1 MSPELISILVLVVV
15 FVIATT
21 RSVNMGALAF
31 AAAFA
36 VGGLVADLDAD
47 GIFAGFPGDLFVV
60 LVGVTYLFAIA
71 RANGTTDWLVHA
83 AVRLVRGRVALIPWV
98 MFALTGALTA
108 IGAVSPAAVAIVAPV
123 ALSFAARYGISPLLM
138 GAMVVHGAQAGGFS
152 PISIYGSIVNGIVE
166 REKLPGNEVVL
177 FLASLAANLV
187 IAAVVFVVC
196 GGLKLWARGA
206 VTDSDSAGADPTPA
220 AGSPAQG
227 AGSPAQGAG
236 SPAQG
241 AGSPAQGAGS
251 PAPAAGSPA
260 PAAGSPAPAASNTAP
275 GAGSPA
281 PAASHAVAAA
291 SSPAPAASN
300 PAPAA
305 GSRAAGAARV
315 GAAAPGTAQLRTHPA
330 PATPTRS
337 PEETRLTPA
346 RTATLTS
353 LLALVVAVLVFDLDA
368 GLTAI
373 TLAVLLSTAWPEDSR
388 KATGQI
394 AWPTV
399 LLICGVLTYVG
410 VLDEMGTI
418 TWAGEGVGGIGVPLL
433 AAVLLCYIGAL
444 VSAFASSVGIMGA
457 LIPLAVPFLE
467 RGEIGAIGMIA
478 ALAVSATVV
487 DVSPFSTNGALVL
500 AAAPDVD
507 RERFFRQLMVY
518 GGIVVA
524 VVPAAAWLVMVVPG
538 WG

>member
-1 MSPELISILVLVVV
+1 MSPELISVLVLAVV

-31 AAAFA
+31 AAAFG
-36 VGGLVADLDAD
+36 VGTLVADLDAD
-47 GIFAGFPGDLFVV
+47 GVFAGFPGDLFVV

-83 AVRLVRGRVALIPWV
+83 AVRMVRGRVALIPWV

-108 IGAVSPAAVAIVAPV
+108 IGAVSPAAVAIVAPI
-123 ALSFAARYGISPLLM
+123 ALSFAARYRISPLLM

-166 REKLPGNEVVL
+166 REKLPGSEITL
-177 FLASLAANLV
+177 FLASLLVNLV

-196 GGLKLWARGA
+196 GGLKLWRQGA
-206 VTDSDSAGADPTPA
+206 VTGEVLPGPGGTGADDGPATGGTGTGGAGAE
-220 AGSPAQG
+220 AGTRTA
-227 AGSPAQGAG
+227 
-236 SPAQG
+236 
-241 AGSPAQGAGS
+241 
-251 PAPAAGSPA
+251 PAPAPA
-260 PAAGSPAPAASNTAP
+260 PAPTAVATRPEAPPAGALTAP
-275 GAGSPA
+275 
-281 PAASHAVAAA
+281 V
-291 SSPAPAASN
+291 
-300 PAPAA
+300 
-305 GSRAAGAARV
+305 V
-315 GAAAPGTAQLRTHPA
+315 
-330 PATPTRS
+330 
-337 PEETRLTPA
+337 
-346 RTATLTS
+346 ATLVS
-353 LLALVVAVLVFDLDA
+353 LVALVVAVLGFDLDA

-373 TLAVLLSTAWPEDSR
+373 TLAVVLSTAWPEDSR
-388 KATGQI
+388 RAVGQI

-433 AAVLLCYIGAL
+433 AAVLLCYIGAI

-457 LIPLAVPFLE
+457 LIPLAVPFLAQ
-467 RGEIGAIGMIA
+467 GEIGAVGMVA

-507 RERFFRQLMVY
+507 RERFFRQLMAY

-524 VVPAAAWLVMVVPG
+524 AVPAAVWLVMVVPG

>member
-31 AAAFA
+31 AAAFG
-36 VGGLVADLDAD
+36 VGELVADLDAD

-83 AVRLVRGRVALIPWV
+83 SIRLVRGRVALIPWV
-98 MFALTGALTA
+98 MFALTGVLTG
-108 IGAVSPAAVAIVAPV
+108 IGAVSPAAVAIVAPI

-138 GAMVVHGAQAGGFS
+138 GAMVVHGAQGGGFS
-152 PISIYGSIVNGIVE
+152 PISIYGTIVNGIVE
-166 REKLPGNEVVL
+166 REKLPGNEIAL
-177 FLASLAANLV
+177 FLSSLFANLV
-187 IAAVVFVVC
+187 IAGVVFLLC
-196 GGLKLWARGA
+196 GGRKLWRQGA
-206 VTDSDSAGADPTPA
+206 VTDDRAEG
-220 AGSPAQG
+220 
-227 AGSPAQGAG
+227 
-236 SPAQG
+236 
-241 AGSPAQGAGS
+241 
-251 PAPAAGSPA
+251 
-260 PAAGSPAPAASNTAP
+260 P
-275 GAGSPA
+275 GAGSAAEPGAGSGKGSGSGSGAESGSGSGSGGA
-281 PAASHAVAAA
+281 PGAVLVGGGGTGGVPTAVATR
-291 SSPAPAASN
+291 PEVGGPLDTTRLN
-300 PAPAA
+300 PA
-305 GSRAAGAARV
+305 RI
-315 GAAAPGTAQLRTHPA
+315 
-330 PATPTRS
+330 
-337 PEETRLTPA
+337 
-346 RTATLTS
+346 ATLLS
-353 LLALVVAVLVFDLDA
+353 LLALVFAVLVLDLDA

-373 TLAVLLSTAWPEDSR
+373 TLAVVLSTLWPQDSR
-388 KATGQI
+388 TAVGQI
-394 AWPTV
+394 AWSTV

-433 AAVLLCYIGAL
+433 AAVLLCYIGAI

-457 LIPLAVPFLE
+457 LIPLAVPFLAQ
-467 RGEIGAIGMIA
+467 GEIGTVGMVA

-507 RERFFRQLMVY
+507 RERFFRQLMIY

-524 VVPAAAWLVMVVPG
+524 VVPALAWLVMVVPG
-538 WG
+538 FG

>member
-36 VGGLVADLDAD
+36 VGELVADLDAD

-83 AVRLVRGRVALIPWV
+83 AIRLVRGRVALIPWV
-98 MFALTGALTA
+98 MFFLTGALTA
-108 IGAVSPAAVAIVAPV
+108 IGAVSPAAVAIVAPI

-138 GAMVVHGAQAGGFS
+138 GAMVVHGAQGGGFS
-152 PISIYGSIVNGIVE
+152 PISIYGTIVNGIVE
-166 REKLPGNEVVL
+166 REKLPGNELFL
-177 FLASLAANLV
+177 FLASLTVNLI
-187 IAAVVFVVC
+187 IAAVVFVLF
-196 GGLKLWARGA
+196 GGRKLWAMGVVEEDTGSTPAPAEGTTHAGPAATPGTGA
-206 VTDSDSAGADPTPA
+206 GTGSSPGSTTPTPA
-220 AGSPAQG
+220 AAPAPSPAATG
-227 AGSPAQGAG
+227 TTTV
-236 SPAQG
+236 
-241 AGSPAQGAGS
+241 
-251 PAPAAGSPA
+251 APPPDAPTAA
-260 PAAGSPAPAASNTAP
+260 
-275 GAGSPA
+275 
-281 PAASHAVAAA
+281 
-291 SSPAPAASN
+291 
-300 PAPAA
+300 
-305 GSRAAGAARV
+305 
-315 GAAAPGTAQLRTHPA
+315 
-330 PATPTRS
+330 
-337 PEETRLTPA
+337 RLTPA
-346 RTATLTS
+346 RIATLTA
-353 LLALVVAVLVFDLDA
+353 LVALVVAVLAFDLDA

-373 TLAVLLSTAWPEDSR
+373 TLAVVLSTLWPEDSR
-388 KATGQI
+388 KAVGQI
-394 AWPTV
+394 AWSTV

-418 TWAGEGVGGIGVPLL
+418 TWAGEGVGDIGVPLL
-433 AAVLLCYIGAL
+433 AAVLLCYIGAI

-457 LIPLAVPFLE
+457 LIPLAVPFLAQ
-467 RGEIGAIGMIA
+467 GEIGAVGMVA

-524 VVPAAAWLVMVVPG
+524 VVPAAVWLVLVVPG
-538 WG
+538 IG

>member
-1 MSPELISILVLVVV
+1 MSPELISILVLAVV

-21 RSVNMGALAF
+21 RSINMGALAF

-36 VGGLVADLDAD
+36 VGTLVADLDAD

-60 LVGVTYLFAIA
+60 LVGVTYLFAVA
-71 RANGTTDWLVHA
+71 RSNGTTDWLVHA
-83 AVRLVRGRVALIPWV
+83 SVRLVRGRVALIPWV

-108 IGAVSPAAVAIVAPV
+108 IGAVSPAAVAIVAPI

-138 GAMVVHGAQAGGFS
+138 GAMVVHGAQGGGFS

-166 REKLPGNEVVL
+166 REKLPGNEVTL
-177 FLASLAANLV
+177 FLASLIVNLV
-187 IAAVVFVVC
+187 IAAVVFVAC
-196 GGLKLWARGA
+196 GGLRLWRQGSVTEADGGTLKGRGELRDQPQPTGTGTT
-206 VTDSDSAGADPTPA
+206 TDPGTHPSPTP
-220 AGSPAQG
+220 SP
-227 AGSPAQGAG
+227 SPTTTATATRET
-236 SPAQG
+236 A
-241 AGSPAQGAGS
+241 
-251 PAPAAGSPA
+251 PAPA
-260 PAAGSPAPAASNTAP
+260 
-275 GAGSPA
+275 
-281 PAASHAVAAA
+281 
-291 SSPAPAASN
+291 SSLP
-300 PAPAA
+300 
-305 GSRAAGAARV
+305 
-315 GAAAPGTAQLRTHPA
+315 
-330 PATPTRS
+330 
-337 PEETRLTPA
+337 LTPP
-346 RTATLTS
+346 RIATLLS
-353 LLALVVAVLVFDLDA
+353 LVALVVAVLVFDLDA

-373 TLAVLLSTAWPEDSR
+373 TLAVVLSAVWPDDSR
-388 KATGQI
+388 KAVGEI

-433 AAVLLCYIGAL
+433 AAVLLCYIGAI

-457 LIPLAVPFLE
+457 LIPLAVPFLAQ
-467 RGEIGAIGMIA
+467 GEIGAVGMVA

-524 VVPAAAWLVMVVPG
+524 VVPAVVWLLMVVPG

>member
-31 AAAFA
+31 AAAFG
-36 VGGLVADLDAD
+36 VGTLVADLDAD

-108 IGAVSPAAVAIVAPV
+108 IGAVSPAAVAIVAPI
-123 ALSFAARYGISPLLM
+123 ALSFATRYSISPLLM
-138 GAMVVHGAQAGGFS
+138 GTMVVHGAQAGGFS

-166 REKLPGNEVVL
+166 REKLPGSEIGL
-177 FLASLAANLV
+177 FLASLVANLL
-187 IAAVVFVVC
+187 IAAVLFAVL
-196 GGLKLWARGA
+196 GGRKLWARGA
-206 VTDSDSAGADPTPA
+206 VAPEDGGVPGQGTASAGT
-220 AGSPAQG
+220 GSSTGGSGTGTGGTGTGGTG
-227 AGSPAQGAG
+227 AGTGTG
-236 SPAQG
+236 TG
-241 AGSPAQGAGS
+241 GT
-251 PAPAAGSPA
+251 APAAVAVRPEQETG
-260 PAAGSPAPAASNTAP
+260 
-275 GAGSPA
+275 GAEGTGIRL
-281 PAASHAVAAA
+281 
-291 SSPAPAASN
+291 N
-300 PAPAA
+300 PA
-305 GSRAAGAARV
+305 RI
-315 GAAAPGTAQLRTHPA
+315 
-330 PATPTRS
+330 
-337 PEETRLTPA
+337 
-346 RTATLTS
+346 ATLVA
-353 LLALVVAVLVFDLDA
+353 LVALVVAVLGFDLDA
-368 GLTAI
+368 GLTAV
-373 TLAVLLSTAWPEDSR
+373 TLAVVLSTAWPDDSR
-388 KATGQI
+388 RAVGEI
-394 AWPTV
+394 AWSTV

-410 VLDEMGTI
+410 VLEEMGTI

-433 AAVLLCYIGAL
+433 AAVLLCYIGAI

-457 LIPLAVPFLE
+457 LIPLAVPFLAQ
-467 RGEIGAIGMIA
+467 GEIGAVGMVA

-507 RERFFRQLMVY
+507 RDRFFRQLMIY

-524 VVPAAAWLVMVVPG
+524 AVPVLAWLVLVVPG
-538 WG
+538 FG

>member
-31 AAAFA
+31 AAAFG
-36 VGGLVADLDAD
+36 VGTLVADLDAD

-123 ALSFAARYGISPLLM
+123 ALSFATRYSISPLLM
-138 GAMVVHGAQAGGFS
+138 GTMVVHGAQAGGFS

-166 REKLPGNEVVL
+166 REKLPGSEIGL
-177 FLASLAANLV
+177 FLASLVANLL
-187 IAAVVFVVC
+187 IAAVLFAVL
-196 GGLKLWARGA
+196 GGRKLWARGA
-206 VTDSDSAGADPTPA
+206 VAPKDGGAPGKGGGTETTDTGTGTGPGPGSSAGDGT
-220 AGSPAQG
+220 
-227 AGSPAQGAG
+227 
-236 SPAQG
+236 
-241 AGSPAQGAGS
+241 
-251 PAPAAGSPA
+251 APAAVAVRPDQDTG
-260 PAAGSPAPAASNTAP
+260 
-275 GAGSPA
+275 GAEGTGLRL
-281 PAASHAVAAA
+281 
-291 SSPAPAASN
+291 N
-300 PAPAA
+300 PA
-305 GSRAAGAARV
+305 RV
-315 GAAAPGTAQLRTHPA
+315 
-330 PATPTRS
+330 
-337 PEETRLTPA
+337 
-346 RTATLTS
+346 ATLVA
-353 LLALVVAVLVFDLDA
+353 LVALVVAVLGFDLDA
-368 GLTAI
+368 GLTAV
-373 TLAVLLSTAWPEDSR
+373 TLAVVLSTAWPDDSR
-388 KATGQI
+388 RAVGEI
-394 AWPTV
+394 AWSTV

-410 VLDEMGTI
+410 VLEEMGTI

-433 AAVLLCYIGAL
+433 AAVLLCYIGAV

-457 LIPLAVPFLE
+457 LIPLAVPFLAQ
-467 RGEIGAIGMIA
+467 GEIGAVGMVA

-507 RERFFRQLMVY
+507 RDRFFRQLMVY

-524 VVPAAAWLVMVVPG
+524 AVPALAWLVLVVPG
-538 WG
+538 FG

>member
-31 AAAFA
+31 AAAFG
-36 VGGLVADLDAD
+36 VGTLVADLDAD

-123 ALSFAARYGISPLLM
+123 ALSFATRYSISPLLM
-138 GAMVVHGAQAGGFS
+138 GTMVVHGAQAGGFS

-166 REKLPGNEVVL
+166 REKLPGSEIGL
-177 FLASLAANLV
+177 FLASLVANLL
-187 IAAVVFVVC
+187 IAAVLFAVL
-196 GGLKLWARGA
+196 GGRKLWARGA
-206 VTDSDSAGADPTPA
+206 VTPEGDGAPGKAGTGTTGSGSDTGTGTGTGTGTSAGT
-220 AGSPAQG
+220 GG
-227 AGSPAQGAG
+227 T
-236 SPAQG
+236 
-241 AGSPAQGAGS
+241 
-251 PAPAAGSPA
+251 APAAVAVRSDRETG
-260 PAAGSPAPAASNTAP
+260 
-275 GAGSPA
+275 GAE
-281 PAASHAVAAA
+281 
-291 SSPAPAASN
+291 
-300 PAPAA
+300 
-305 GSRAAGAARV
+305 
-315 GAAAPGTAQLRTHPA
+315 GTGV
-330 PATPTRS
+330 
-337 PEETRLTPA
+337 RLTPA
-346 RTATLTS
+346 RVATLVA
-353 LLALVVAVLVFDLDA
+353 LVALVVAVLGFDLDA
-368 GLTAI
+368 GLTAV
-373 TLAVLLSTAWPEDSR
+373 TLAVVLSTAWPDDSR
-388 KATGQI
+388 RAVGEI
-394 AWPTV
+394 AWSTV

-410 VLDEMGTI
+410 VLEEMGTI

-433 AAVLLCYIGAL
+433 AAVLLCYIGAI

-457 LIPLAVPFLE
+457 LIPLAVPFLAQ
-467 RGEIGAIGMIA
+467 GEIGAVGMVA

-507 RERFFRQLMVY
+507 RDRFFRQLMVY

-524 VVPAAAWLVMVVPG
+524 AVPALAWLVLVVPG
-538 WG
+538 FG

>member
-1 MSPELISILVLVVV
+1 MSPELVSILVLAVV

-31 AAAFA
+31 AAAFG
-36 VGGLVADLDAD
+36 VGTLVADLDAD
-47 GIFAGFPGDLFVV
+47 GVFAGFPGDLFVV

-108 IGAVSPAAVAIVAPV
+108 IGAVSPAAVAIVAPI
-123 ALSFAARYGISPLLM
+123 ALSFAARYRISPLLM

-166 REKLPGNEVVL
+166 REKLPGSEITL
-177 FLASLAANLV
+177 FLASLLVNLV

-196 GGLKLWARGA
+196 GGPRLWSQGA
-206 VTDSDSAGADPTPA
+206 VTGGGNTGSTDGGGGSGAA
-220 AGSPAQG
+220 VEGSG
-227 AGSPAQGAG
+227 GGTRTV
-236 SPAQG
+236 
-241 AGSPAQGAGS
+241 
-251 PAPAAGSPA
+251 PAPTAVATRPDA
-260 PAAGSPAPAASNTAP
+260 PASVPLTAP
-275 GAGSPA
+275 
-281 PAASHAVAAA
+281 V
-291 SSPAPAASN
+291 
-300 PAPAA
+300 
-305 GSRAAGAARV
+305 V
-315 GAAAPGTAQLRTHPA
+315 
-330 PATPTRS
+330 
-337 PEETRLTPA
+337 
-346 RTATLTS
+346 ATLVS
-353 LLALVVAVLVFDLDA
+353 LAALVVAVLGFDLDA

-373 TLAVLLSTAWPEDSR
+373 TLAVVLSTAWPDDSR
-388 KATGQI
+388 KAVSEI

-433 AAVLLCYIGAL
+433 AAVLLCYIGAI

-457 LIPLAVPFLE
+457 LIPLAVPFLAQ
-467 RGEIGAIGMIA
+467 GEIGAVGMVA

-524 VVPAAAWLVMVVPG
+524 AVPAVVWLVMVAPG

>member
-31 AAAFA
+31 AAAFG
-36 VGGLVADLDAD
+36 VGTLVADLDAD

-108 IGAVSPAAVAIVAPV
+108 IGAVSPAAVAIVAPI
-123 ALSFAARYGISPLLM
+123 ALSFATRYSISPLLM
-138 GAMVVHGAQAGGFS
+138 GTMVVHGAQAGGFS

-166 REKLPGNEVVL
+166 REKLPGSEVGL
-177 FLASLAANLV
+177 FLASLVANLL
-187 IAAVVFVVC
+187 IAAVLFALL
-196 GGLKLWARGA
+196 GGRKLWARGA
-206 VTDSDSAGADPTPA
+206 VPPEDGGALGKGGT
-220 AGSPAQG
+220 GTG
-227 AGSPAQGAG
+227 AGSGKGTGTGTSAG
-236 SPAQG
+236 TG
-241 AGSPAQGAGS
+241 GT
-251 PAPAAGSPA
+251 APAAV
-260 PAAGSPAPAASNTAP
+260 
-275 GAGSPA
+275 
-281 PAASHAVAAA
+281 AVR
-291 SSPAPAASN
+291 PDQET
-300 PAPAA
+300 
-305 GSRAAGAARV
+305 GGV
-315 GAAAPGTAQLRTHPA
+315 EGTGV
-330 PATPTRS
+330 
-337 PEETRLTPA
+337 RLTPA
-346 RTATLTS
+346 RVATLVA
-353 LLALVVAVLVFDLDA
+353 LVALVVAVLGFDLDA
-368 GLTAI
+368 GLTAV
-373 TLAVLLSTAWPEDSR
+373 TLAVVLSTAWPDDSR
-388 KATGQI
+388 RAVGEI
-394 AWPTV
+394 AWSTV

-410 VLDEMGTI
+410 VLEEMGTI

-433 AAVLLCYIGAL
+433 AAVLLCYIGAI

-457 LIPLAVPFLE
+457 LIPLAVPFLAQ
-467 RGEIGAIGMIA
+467 GEIGAVGMIA

-507 RERFFRQLMVY
+507 RDRFFRQLMIY

-524 VVPAAAWLVMVVPG
+524 AVPALAWLVLVVPG
-538 WG
+538 FG

>member
-98 MFALTGALTA
+98 MFALTGTLTA
-108 IGAVSPAAVAIVAPV
+108 IGAVSPAAVAIVAPI

-206 VTDSDSAGADPTPA
+206 VTDSDSAGDGPTPA
-220 AGSPAQG
+220 
-227 AGSPAQGAG
+227 
-236 SPAQG
+236 
-241 AGSPAQGAGS
+241 
-251 PAPAAGSPA
+251 
-260 PAAGSPAPAASNTAP
+260 
-275 GAGSPA
+275 
-281 PAASHAVAAA
+281 
-291 SSPAPAASN
+291 
-300 PAPAA
+300 APAA

-330 PATPTRS
+330 PAAPTRS
-337 PEETRLTPA
+337 PEEARLTPA

-373 TLAVLLSTAWPEDSR
+373 TLAVILSTAWPEDSR
-388 KATGQI
+388 RAVGEI

-457 LIPLAVPFLE
+457 LIPLVVPFLE

>member
-1 MSPELISILVLVVV
+1 MSPELLSVLVLAVV

-31 AAAFA
+31 AAAFG
-36 VGGLVADLDAD
+36 VGTLVAGLDAD
-47 GIFAGFPGDLFVV
+47 GVFAGFPGDLFVV
-60 LVGVTYLFAIA
+60 LVGVTYLFALA

-83 AVRLVRGRVALIPWV
+83 AVRMVRGRVALIPWV

-108 IGAVSPAAVAIVAPV
+108 IGAVSPAAAAIVAPI
-123 ALSFAARYGISPLLM
+123 ALSFAVRYGISPLLM

-166 REKLPGNEVVL
+166 REKLPGSEITL
-177 FLASLAANLV
+177 FLASLLANLV
-187 IAAVVFVVC
+187 IAAVVFAVC
-196 GGLKLWARGA
+196 GGPKLWRQGTVAEPVAPSTKEDDEPG
-206 VTDSDSAGADPTPA
+206 G
-220 AGSPAQG
+220 GGG
-227 AGSPAQGAG
+227 AGTRGTGG
-236 SPAQG
+236 SGGGGGTRTAPV
-241 AGSPAQGAGS
+241 STLS
-251 PAPAAGSPA
+251 RTEAPAVAVPL
-260 PAAGSPAPAASNTAP
+260 TAP
-275 GAGSPA
+275 
-281 PAASHAVAAA
+281 V
-291 SSPAPAASN
+291 
-300 PAPAA
+300 
-305 GSRAAGAARV
+305 
-315 GAAAPGTAQLRTHPA
+315 
-330 PATPTRS
+330 
-337 PEETRLTPA
+337 
-346 RTATLTS
+346 TATLVC
-353 LLALVVAVLVFDLDA
+353 LAALVVAVLGFDLDA

-373 TLAVLLSTAWPEDSR
+373 TLAVLLSTVWPADSR
-388 KATGQI
+388 RAVTEI

-433 AAVLLCYIGAL
+433 AAVLLCYIGAI

-457 LIPLAVPFLE
+457 LIPLAVPFLAQ
-467 RGEIGAIGMIA
+467 GEIGAVGMVA

-507 RERFFRQLMVY
+507 RERFFRQLMTY

-524 VVPAAAWLVMVVPG
+524 AVPAVVWLVMVVPG

>member
-31 AAAFA
+31 AAAFG
-36 VGGLVADLDAD
+36 VGSLVADLDAD

-123 ALSFAARYGISPLLM
+123 ALSFATRYSISPLLM
-138 GAMVVHGAQAGGFS
+138 GTMVVHGAQAGGFS

-166 REKLPGNEVVL
+166 REKLPGSEIGL
-177 FLASLAANLV
+177 FLASLVANLL
-187 IAAVVFVVC
+187 IAAVLFAVL
-196 GGLKLWARGA
+196 GGRKLWARGA
-206 VTDSDSAGADPTPA
+206 VAPEDGGAPGKGGGMETTDTGTGTGPGSSAGDGT
-220 AGSPAQG
+220 
-227 AGSPAQGAG
+227 
-236 SPAQG
+236 
-241 AGSPAQGAGS
+241 
-251 PAPAAGSPA
+251 APAAV
-260 PAAGSPAPAASNTAP
+260 
-275 GAGSPA
+275 
-281 PAASHAVAAA
+281 AVR
-291 SSPAPAASN
+291 PDQDTGGTEGTGLRLN
-300 PAPAA
+300 PA
-305 GSRAAGAARV
+305 RV
-315 GAAAPGTAQLRTHPA
+315 
-330 PATPTRS
+330 
-337 PEETRLTPA
+337 
-346 RTATLTS
+346 ATLVA
-353 LLALVVAVLVFDLDA
+353 LVALVVAVLGFDLDA
-368 GLTAI
+368 GLTAV
-373 TLAVLLSTAWPEDSR
+373 TLAVVLSTAWPDDSR
-388 KATGQI
+388 RAVGEI
-394 AWPTV
+394 AWSTV

-410 VLDEMGTI
+410 VLEEMGTI

-433 AAVLLCYIGAL
+433 AAVLLCYIGAV

-457 LIPLAVPFLE
+457 LIPLAVPFLAQ
-467 RGEIGAIGMIA
+467 GEIGAVGMVA

-507 RERFFRQLMVY
+507 RDRFFRQLMVY

-524 VVPAAAWLVMVVPG
+524 AVPALAWLVLVVPG
-538 WG
+538 FG

>member
-36 VGGLVADLDAD
+36 VGELVADLDAD

-83 AVRLVRGRVALIPWV
+83 SIRLVRGRVALIPWV
-98 MFALTGALTA
+98 MFAITAALTA
-108 IGAVSPAAVAIVAPV
+108 IGAVSPAAVAIVAPI
-123 ALSFAARYGISPLLM
+123 ALSFASRYGISPLLM
-138 GAMVVHGAQAGGFS
+138 GAMVVHGAQGGGFS
-152 PISIYGSIVNGIVE
+152 PISIYGTIVNGIVE
-166 REKLPGNEVVL
+166 REKLPGNEIAL
-177 FLASLAANLV
+177 FLASLIANV
-187 IAAVVFVVC
+187 IIAGIVFVLF

-206 VTDSDSAGADPTPA
+206 VAPDG
-220 AGSPAQG
+220 GSG
-227 AGSPAQGAG
+227 AGEMPEGGGGARRTTADAGTSTSTSTSPSG
-236 SPAQG
+236 
-241 AGSPAQGAGS
+241 
-251 PAPAAGSPA
+251 
-260 PAAGSPAPAASNTAP
+260 
-275 GAGSPA
+275 
-281 PAASHAVAAA
+281 
-291 SSPAPAASN
+291 
-300 PAPAA
+300 
-305 GSRAAGAARV
+305 
-315 GAAAPGTAQLRTHPA
+315 
-330 PATPTRS
+330 
-337 PEETRLTPA
+337 
-346 RTATLTS
+346 TATLVETQPDT
-353 LLALVVAVLVFDLDA
+353 LDTTRLNPARIATLTALVALVVAVLAFDLDA

-388 KATGQI
+388 KAVGQI
-394 AWPTV
+394 AWSTV

-418 TWAGEGVGGIGVPLL
+418 TWAGEGVSGIGVPLL
-433 AAVLLCYIGAL
+433 AAVLLCYIGAI

-457 LIPLAVPFLE
+457 LIPLAVPFLAQ
-467 RGEIGAIGMIA
+467 GEIGAIGMVA

-507 RERFFRQLMVY
+507 RERFFRQLMIY

-524 VVPAAAWLVMVVPG
+524 VVPAVAWLVLVVPG

>member
-31 AAAFA
+31 AAAFG
-36 VGGLVADLDAD
+36 VGTLVADLDAD

-108 IGAVSPAAVAIVAPV
+108 IGAVSPAAVAIVAPI
-123 ALSFAARYGISPLLM
+123 ALSFATRYSISPLLM
-138 GAMVVHGAQAGGFS
+138 GTMVVHGAQAGGFS

-166 REKLPGNEVVL
+166 REKLPGSEIGL
-177 FLASLAANLV
+177 FLASLVANLL
-187 IAAVVFVVC
+187 IAAVLFAVL
-196 GGLKLWARGA
+196 GGRKLWARGA
-206 VTDSDSAGADPTPA
+206 VAPEDGGVPGQGTASAGT
-220 AGSPAQG
+220 GSSTGGSGTGTGGTGTGGTG
-227 AGSPAQGAG
+227 AGTGTG
-236 SPAQG
+236 TG
-241 AGSPAQGAGS
+241 GT
-251 PAPAAGSPA
+251 APAAVAVRPEQETG
-260 PAAGSPAPAASNTAP
+260 
-275 GAGSPA
+275 GAEGTGIRL
-281 PAASHAVAAA
+281 
-291 SSPAPAASN
+291 N
-300 PAPAA
+300 PA
-305 GSRAAGAARV
+305 RI
-315 GAAAPGTAQLRTHPA
+315 
-330 PATPTRS
+330 
-337 PEETRLTPA
+337 
-346 RTATLTS
+346 ATLVA
-353 LLALVVAVLVFDLDA
+353 LVALVVAVLGFDLDA
-368 GLTAI
+368 GLTAV
-373 TLAVLLSTAWPEDSR
+373 TLAVVLSTAWPDDSR
-388 KATGQI
+388 RAVGEI
-394 AWPTV
+394 AWSTV

-410 VLDEMGTI
+410 VLEEMGTI

-433 AAVLLCYIGAL
+433 AAVLLCYIGAI

-457 LIPLAVPFLE
+457 LIPLAVPFLAQ
-467 RGEIGAIGMIA
+467 GEIGAIGMVA

-507 RERFFRQLMVY
+507 RDRFFRQLMIY

-524 VVPAAAWLVMVVPG
+524 AVPVLAWLVLVVPG
-538 WG
+538 FG

>member
-1 MSPELISILVLVVV
+1 MSPELLSILVLAVV

-21 RSVNMGALAF
+21 RSINMGALAF
-31 AAAFA
+31 AAAFG
-36 VGGLVADLDAD
+36 VGTLVADLDAD

-60 LVGVTYLFAIA
+60 LVGVTYLFAVA

-83 AVRLVRGRVALIPWV
+83 AVRMVRGRVALIPWV

-123 ALSFAARYGISPLLM
+123 ALSFAARYSISPLLM
-138 GAMVVHGAQAGGFS
+138 GVMVVHGAQAGGFS

-166 REKLPGNEVVL
+166 REKLPGSEITL
-177 FLASLAANLV
+177 FLASLVVNLV
-187 IAAVVFVVC
+187 IAAIVFTVC
-196 GGLKLWARGA
+196 GGPKLWRQGSVEALEPGARPEPGGTGKAGPGDQPQPGGA
-206 VTDSDSAGADPTPA
+206 GTAPDSGTTLTRPAPTPTDLA
-220 AGSPAQG
+220 A
-227 AGSPAQGAG
+227 
-236 SPAQG
+236 
-241 AGSPAQGAGS
+241 
-251 PAPAAGSPA
+251 
-260 PAAGSPAPAASNTAP
+260 
-275 GAGSPA
+275 
-281 PAASHAVAAA
+281 
-291 SSPAPAASN
+291 
-300 PAPAA
+300 
-305 GSRAAGAARV
+305 
-315 GAAAPGTAQLRTHPA
+315 
-330 PATPTRS
+330 
-337 PEETRLTPA
+337 TRLTPA
-346 RTATLTS
+346 RTATLVS
-353 LLALVVAVLVFDLDA
+353 LVALVVAVLVFDLDA

-373 TLAVLLSTAWPEDSR
+373 TLAVVLSAVWPDDSKR
-388 KATGQI
+388 AVGEI

-410 VLDEMGTI
+410 VLDAMGTI

-433 AAVLLCYIGAL
+433 AAVLLCYIGAI

-457 LIPLAVPFLE
+457 LIPLAVPFLAQ
-467 RGEIGAIGMIA
+467 GEIGAIGMVA

-507 RERFFRQLMVY
+507 RERFFRRLMVY

-524 VVPAAAWLVMVVPG
+524 VVPAVVWLAMVVPG